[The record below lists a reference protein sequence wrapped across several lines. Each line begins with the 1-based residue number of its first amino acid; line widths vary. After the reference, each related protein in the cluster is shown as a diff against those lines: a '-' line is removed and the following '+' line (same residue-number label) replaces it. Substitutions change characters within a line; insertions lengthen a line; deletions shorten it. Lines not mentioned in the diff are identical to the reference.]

1 MATRVLPSPV
11 FISAILPSWSTLP
24 PMSCTSKW
32 RMPSVRMLASRT
44 SAKASGRTSSS
55 LRPFWTCSFHSA
67 VSRGISSVRSAFMRG
82 SSSFTRTTMGA
93 RRLSS
98 RSFFVP
104 MTLRSIQFSIVPSLA
119 SSARGS
125 YPPS

>member
-1 MATRVLPSPV
+1 M
-11 FISAILPSWSTLP
+11 
-24 PMSCTSKW
+24 
-32 RMPSVRMLASRT
+32 
-44 SAKASGRTSSS
+44 
-55 LRPFWTCSFHSA
+55 RPFWTCSFHSA

-93 RRLSS
+93 MRLSS

-104 MTLRSIQFSIVPSLA
+104 TIFRSVQFSIVPSLA
-119 SSARGS
+119 ERRTGVRGRGAKPPATARGS